1 VPTRNGTNQSP
12 AFQGQTRVPEVKSN
26 FTIDTQVVASGLTNP
41 WGMDWLPDGR
51 LVITQRAGS
60 IRIVTTTGTVSEPLT
75 GVPTVASAGQGG
87 LLDIS
92 VAPDFATS
100 RRIYFS
106 YAEPR
111 GNNQYGTS
119 AAYGVLSANDAALEN
134 VKVIFQQTPAHTS
147 TNHFGSRLV
156 WDRDGNL
163 YITMGERFD
172 ANFRTRAQSLDN
184 LIGKVVR
191 VTREGAAVSTNP
203 FVNTANARPEIWS
216 YGHRNMQGAALHP
229 ETGELWTIE
238 HGPRGGDEINR
249 PQAGKNYG
257 WPTITYG
264 IDYSGQPIGA
274 GITSQNGMEQPI
286 YYWDPVIAPSN
297 MIFYTG
303 DMFPAWRGNLL
314 IGALVGTVSGTPQNP
329 GGVVR
334 IMLNG
339 NRVVG
344 EERVLQSLKRVRDL
358 AQAADGSLYLINDD
372 GQLVRA
378 SRRQ

>member
-1 VPTRNGTNQSP
+1 M
-12 AFQGQTRVPEVKSN
+12 PEVKSN
-26 FTIDTQVVASGLTNP
+26 FTLNTQVVASSLRNP
-41 WGMDWLPDGR
+41 WALDWLPDGR
-51 LVITQRAGS
+51 LIITERLGS
-60 IRIVTTTGTVSEPLT
+60 IKIATTDGTVSAALT
-75 GVPTVASAGQGG
+75 GVPAVYSSGQAG

-92 VAPDFATS
+92 VAPDFETS

-106 YAEPR
+106 YAESR
-111 GNNQYGTS
+111 GGNSYGTTV
-119 AAYGVLSANDAALEN
+119 AYGVLSTNETALEN
-134 VKVIFQQTPAHTS
+134 VKVIFQQTPGHT
-147 TNHFGSRLV
+147 TNLHFGSRLV

-184 LIGKVVR
+184 LIGKVAR
-191 VTREGAAVSTNP
+191 VTREGAAVASNP
-203 FVNTANARPEIWS
+203 FVSTANARPEIWS

-274 GITSQNGMEQPI
+274 GITSQQGMEQPI

-303 DMFPAWRGNLL
+303 DMFPTWKGNLL
-314 IGALVGTVSGTPQNP
+314 IGALVGTTTAGSN

-334 IMLNG
+334 VMLNG

-344 EERVLQSLKRVRDL
+344 EERLLSGRVRDL
-358 AQAADGSLYLINDD
+358 VQATDGALWLVNDA
-372 GQLVRA
+372 GQLVRV
-378 SRRQ
+378 SRQ

>member
-1 VPTRNGTNQSP
+1 
-12 AFQGQTRVPEVKSN
+12 VPEVKSN
-26 FTIDTQVVASGLTNP
+26 YAIDTQIVTSALNSP
-41 WGMDWLPDGR
+41 WGLDFLPDGR
-51 LVITQRAGS
+51 LIVTERQGS
-60 IRIVTTTGTVSEPLT
+60 IKIVTTDGNVSAALT
-75 GVPTVASAGQGG
+75 GVPTTIYTAGQAG

-92 VAPDFATS
+92 VAPDFETS
-100 RRIYFS
+100 RRIYFT
-106 YAEPR
+106 YAESR
-111 GNNQYGTS
+111 SGGLYGTT
-119 AAYGVLSANDAALEN
+119 AAYGELSANGTGLAN
-134 VKVIFQQTPAHTS
+134 VKVIFQQMPGHTTS
-147 TNHFGSRLV
+147 LHFGSRLV

-172 ANFRTRAQSLDN
+172 ASFRTRAQSLDN

-191 VTREGAAVSTNP
+191 VTRDGAAVPTNP

-274 GITSQNGMEQPI
+274 GITSQQGMEQPI
-286 YYWDPVIAPSN
+286 YYWDPVIAPSD

-303 DMFPAWRGNLL
+303 DMFPAWKGNLL
-314 IGALVGTVSGTPQNP
+314 IGALIGATSAGSN

-344 EERVLQSLKRVRDL
+344 EERLFSGRVRDL
-358 AQAADGSLYLINDD
+358 VQADD
-372 GQLVRA
+372 GAIWLVNDNNQLVRV
-378 SRRQ
+378 SRRP

>member
-1 VPTRNGTNQSP
+1 
-12 AFQGQTRVPEVKSN
+12 VPEVKSN
-26 FTIDTQVVASGLTNP
+26 YTIDTQVVTSGLSSP
-41 WGMDWLPDGR
+41 WGLDFLPDGR
-51 LVITQRAGS
+51 LIVTERGGS
-60 IRIVTTTGTVSEPLT
+60 IRIVTTDGNVSNPLT
-75 GVPTVASAGQGG
+75 GVPTTIYTAGQAG

-92 VAPDFATS
+92 VAPDFETS

-106 YAEPR
+106 YAETR
-111 GNNQYGTS
+111 GANQYGTS
-119 AAYGVLSANDAALEN
+119 VAYGELSTNDAGLSN
-134 VKVIFQQTPAHTS
+134 VKVIFQQTPAHT
-147 TNHFGSRLV
+147 TNLHFGSRLV
-156 WDRDGNL
+156 WDKEGNL
-163 YITMGERFD
+163 YITLGERFD

-191 VTREGAAVSTNP
+191 VTRDGAPVPTNP

-274 GITSQNGMEQPI
+274 GITSQQGMEQPI
-286 YYWDPVIAPSN
+286 YYWDPVIAPAD

-303 DMFPAWRGNLL
+303 DMFPAWKGNLL
-314 IGALVGTVSGTPQNP
+314 IGALVGTTTAGSN

-344 EERVLQSLKRVRDL
+344 EERLLSGRVRDL
-358 AQAADGSLYLINDD
+358 AQAADGAVWLIREGQTAQT
-372 GQLVRA
+372 GQLVRL
-378 SRRQ
+378 SRRP